1 MVPRIGHES
10 HDRNSRLFE
19 RFVLSH
25 SMAVTFVVYCKT
37 QLLFRDLI
45 GHSIIQADNVSIHR
59 ARTSTLNIE
68 ARPRKGSACNAL
80 LSCAGFLNQP
90 CVLAAFLPQLR
101 HRKNG
106 RKSITVSSGMI
117 ASFRAAGNPKRYIEA
132 DMRIRKPL
140 NARDTKV
147 T

>member
-1 MVPRIGHES
+1 MCI
-10 HDRNSRLFE
+10 
-19 RFVLSH
+19 
-25 SMAVTFVVYCKT
+25 
-37 QLLFRDLI
+37 RD
-45 GHSIIQADNVSIHR
+45 R

-90 CVLAAFLPQLR
+90 YVLADFLPQFR

>member
-1 MVPRIGHES
+1 MCIRDSTDIVPDGFRLA
-10 HDRNSRLFE
+10 DLVRNGNYVHAKS
-19 RFVLSH
+19 
-25 SMAVTFVVYCKT
+25 
-37 QLLFRDLI
+37 
-45 GHSIIQADNVSIHR
+45 DNVSIHR

-90 CVLAAFLPQLR
+90 YVLAAFLPQFR